1 MDYNLQ
7 TRIEL
12 GEELPALG
20 EYASM
25 TLRTKLR
32 RNKLWNFYRIETK
45 DSGEVLAPYSFRHR
59 YSKASHPVGFP
70 MTNIFKT
77 MCHSQE
83 VNLQKYSKFIPDG
96 ISEMYDK
103 VNKAKL

>member
-32 RNKLWNFYRIETK
+32 RNKLWNLYRVETK
-45 DSGEVLAPYSFRHR
+45 DIGEVSVPYSFRLR
-59 YSKASHPVGFP
+59 YSKASHAEGFP
-70 MTNIFKT
+70 MANICKA
-77 MCHSQE
+77 MGHSQG
-83 VNLQKYSKFIPDG
+83 VHLQKYSKFIPNG
-96 ISEMYDK
+96 TSEIYNNT
-103 VNKAKL
+103 NKAKL